1 MDDIIKQK
9 EISRPEK
16 SETTK
21 AAFEKGEP
29 RPDKSGREEKNPG
42 DPKPFPSA
50 IKWEALEYEYIPKSN
65 NWFWSI
71 VIIVIGIS
79 FASILLGNMLFAI
92 FVVIAGL
99 AIILFGARKPR
110 EISFSLSAKGLQ
122 IEKRLFPYEN
132 LRSFWIH
139 YDPPKQKLL
148 TVELK
153 KLLMPAISIQLGDT
167 DPNAVREY
175 LLKFLKE
182 ERREEPLVATITRLL
197 RF

>member
-1 MDDIIKQK
+1 MDDTIKQK
-9 EISRPEK
+9 EKPEK
-16 SETTK
+16 SETIK
-21 AAFEKGEP
+21 
-29 RPDKSGREEKNPG
+29 EEKNPG

-153 KLLMPAISIQLGDT
+153 KLLIPAISIQLGDT